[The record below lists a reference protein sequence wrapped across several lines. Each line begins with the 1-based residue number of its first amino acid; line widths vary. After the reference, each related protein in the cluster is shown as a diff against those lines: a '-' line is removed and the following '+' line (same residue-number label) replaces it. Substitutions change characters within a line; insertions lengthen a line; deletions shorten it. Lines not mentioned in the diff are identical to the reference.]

1 MGCLAFFFC
10 FFVFILCPYLKS
22 FPALYPRLQQIL
34 EFRTWQANQSFFFL
48 GVDQWDWRTGPLVS
62 WPSPPSGPRP
72 VVGFR
77 GQEQEPETARVAKD
91 RFGREKENNRYGHSA
106 ISWNKMTC
114 HWNCFEFACVSPS
127 QSTMSCLKVTNLHLV
142 SVRRTCV
149 EGIQM
154 DVWIRDKYLFT
165 ETFLGHIVSVKTHLS
180 SRF

>member
-1 MGCLAFFFC
+1 MGCLGFFFA

-34 EFRTWQANQSFFFL
+34 EFGTWQANQSFFFL

-91 RFGREKENNRYGHSA
+91 RFGREKENNRYGHKCNFMKQDDLPLKLFWICMCVP
-106 ISWNKMTC
+106 ISKYHVLFKSNKSSPCLCEKNLCGGYTDG
-114 HWNCFEFACVSPS
+114 CV
-127 QSTMSCLKVTNLHLV
+127 
-142 SVRRTCV
+142 
-149 EGIQM
+149 
-154 DVWIRDKYLFT
+154 DK
-165 ETFLGHIVSVKTHLS
+165 
-180 SRF
+180 R